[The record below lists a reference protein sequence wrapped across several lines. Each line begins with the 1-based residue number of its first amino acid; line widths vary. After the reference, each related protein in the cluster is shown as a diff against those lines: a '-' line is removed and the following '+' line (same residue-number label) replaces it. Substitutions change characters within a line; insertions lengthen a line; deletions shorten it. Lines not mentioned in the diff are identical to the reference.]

1 MQEYRDSG
9 REIKVEKSIQ
19 LTKQSMDNLDI
30 YTYTINNP
38 KLLHTYCIQWKFK

>member
-9 REIKVEKSIQ
+9 REIKVENAIQ
-19 LTKQSMDNLDI
+19 LTKQSMDDFDI
-30 YTYTINNP
+30 YMYTIDNP